1 MGKRAHLRSQRTRGR
16 RLFIL
21 IPLLLAIAAG
31 SLWYVKEYQQQLFDR
46 TIEFFDLGK
55 WRLVQHRDFVRGTIY
70 DRNYKELA
78 VSYEQVSVYANIRE
92 IDDID
97 KVIGPLAALLEES
110 EQTLYNRLSGN
121 SLRIWLAREISQEQE
136 EEIRQLDLSG
146 VFLHKEYVRYHPQR
160 DSGAHLIGFVEKD
173 TGLSGVE
180 HYLDQLQAK
189 YRIENDNI
197 ADLPLVGESRPGAD
211 GRHLILTLDLKIQ
224 QVLDEYLG
232 EIRERR
238 PALRVGALVMDAES
252 GALVGYSQLPSFDS
266 NKFYAHPENVFID
279 IFDEAIA
286 VPQPFKVLLREVS
299 LLESQPERH
308 LGILP
313 WGIAAEH
320 RKLGVQLQLWERL
333 GAGNRESYD
342 FISTSQD
349 NSSAVAYDG
358 PQPRDFETV
367 PTILTPLQ
375 LLTAVT
381 RSVNGGVK
389 VIPHAADRYVIRRN
403 QREYLLDDF
412 AAPLKKDLLYN
423 GVSEETRTFMRD
435 YAQPGPIGSAMLEGK
450 SISYETDQ
458 DQKVYTNHN
467 LLMAAIPIRKPEL
480 MLMLVS
486 SEKVYGPDKA
496 TSSFLETSASR
507 LIAPI
512 AALQKV
518 MKNLA
523 DMMKPQER
531 VETNYSISGED
542 SETSETAT
550 KGVSA
555 AELIGI
561 KMPQLKGM
569 SLRKSLRLLQ
579 RAEVNVEVQGSGR
592 VTRQKPEA
600 GEMLKPQTSV
610 ILYLE
615 RDEVDVKPSSGKEAA
630 K

>member
-1 MGKRAHLRSQRTRGR
+1 MGKRAHLRGKRTRGR

-21 IPLLLAIAAG
+21 VPVLLAIMAG
-31 SLWYVKEYQQQLFDR
+31 SLWYVKEYQQQLFER
-46 TIEFFDLGK
+46 TIEFFALGT
-55 WRLVQHRDFVRGTIY
+55 WPLVHNREFVRGTIY

-97 KVIGPLAALLEES
+97 KVVGPLAALLEES
-110 EQTLYNRLSGN
+110 EQALYDRLSGN

-136 EEIRQLDLSG
+136 EEIRQLDLRG
-146 VFLHKEYVRYHPQR
+146 IFLHKEYVRYHPQR
-160 DSGAHLIGFVEKD
+160 GSGAHLIGFVEKD
-173 TGLSGVE
+173 AGLSGAE

-189 YRIENDNI
+189 YRIENDKI
-197 ADLPLVGESRPGAD
+197 ADLPLVGESRPGVD

-224 QVLDEYLG
+224 QVLDQYIG
-232 EIRERR
+232 EFWKRR
-238 PALRVGALVMDAES
+238 PSLRVGALVMDAES
-252 GALVGYSQLPSFDS
+252 GALIGYSQLPSFDS

-279 IFDEAIA
+279 IFDEAFA
-286 VPQPFKVLLREVS
+286 VPEPFKVLLREVS
-299 LLESQPERH
+299 LLESQSELH

-313 WGIAAEH
+313 WSIAAEQ

-333 GAGNRESYD
+333 GAGNRELYD
-342 FISTSQD
+342 FISAIQD
-349 NSSAVAYDG
+349 NSSIVAFDG

-381 RSVNGGVK
+381 RSVNGGIK
-389 VIPHAADRYVIRRN
+389 VSPHAGDRYVIRRN
-403 QREYLLDDF
+403 QREYLLEDF
-412 AAPLKKDLLYN
+412 AVPVKKDLLYN
-423 GVSEETRTFMRD
+423 GVSEETRTFLRS

-450 SISYETDQ
+450 SISYETNQ
-458 DQKVYTNHN
+458 DKKAYTRHN
-467 LLMAAIPIRKPEL
+467 LLMAAIPIKKPEL

-486 SEKVYGPDKA
+486 SERVNGPDKA
-496 TSSFLETSASR
+496 TFSFLETSASK

-531 VETNYSISGED
+531 VETNFSISGED
-542 SETSETAT
+542 DETSDTVTADE
-550 KGVSA
+550 SA
-555 AELIGI
+555 TEPIGI

-592 VTRQKPEA
+592 VIRQKPEA

-615 RDEVDVKPSSGKEAA
+615 RDEVDVDSRSGKEAA

>member
-21 IPLLLAIAAG
+21 IPALLAIAAG

-46 TIEFFDLGK
+46 TLEFFDVGE
-55 WRLVQHRDFVRGTIY
+55 WRSGRHRDFVRGTIY

-92 IDDID
+92 IDDIAE
-97 KVIGPLAALLEES
+97 VVGPLAAVLEES
-110 EQTLYNRLSGN
+110 EQALYDRLSGN

-136 EEIRQLDLSG
+136 EEIRQLGLKG
-146 VFLHKEYVRYHPQR
+146 IFLHKEYVRYHPQR

-173 TGLSGVE
+173 TGLSGIE
-180 HYLDQLQAK
+180 YYLDQLQAK
-189 YRIENDNI
+189 YRVENDNI
-197 ADLPLVGESRPGAD
+197 AGLPLVGGSRPGVD

-224 QVLDEYLG
+224 QVLDDYVR
-232 EIRERR
+232 EIWERR
-238 PALRVGALVMDAES
+238 RELRVGALVMDAES
-252 GALVGYSQLPSFDS
+252 GALVGYTQLPSFDS
-266 NKFYAHPENVFID
+266 NKFYAHPEDAFID
-279 IFDEAIA
+279 VFDTALA
-286 VPQPFKVLLREVS
+286 VPEPFKVLLREIS
-299 LLESQPERH
+299 LLESQSGSQLEP
-308 LGILP
+308 LP
-313 WGIAAEH
+313 WSIAAEQ

-342 FISTSQD
+342 FISASQD
-349 NSSAVAYDG
+349 KSSLVAYDG
-358 PQPRDFETV
+358 PQSRDFETV
-367 PTILTPLQ
+367 PATLTPLQ

-381 RSVNGGVK
+381 RSVNGGIK
-389 VIPHAADRYVIRRN
+389 IRPHAAERYVFRKN

-412 AAPLKKDLLYN
+412 AVPAENGLLHK
-423 GVSEETRTFMRD
+423 GVSEETRNFLRSF
-435 YAQPGPIGSAMLEGK
+435 AQPGPIGSAMLEGK
-450 SISYETDQ
+450 SISYETDK
-458 DQKVYTNHN
+458 DEKIYTRHN
-467 LLMAAIPIRKPEL
+467 LLMAAIPVRKPEL
-480 MLMLVS
+480 MLMLVG
-486 SEKVYGPDKA
+486 SEKVYGPDQEIP
-496 TSSFLETSASR
+496 SFLQTNASK

-531 VETNYSISGED
+531 AETNFSVSGAD
-542 SETSETAT
+542 NDASEAGTGDES
-550 KGVSA
+550 V
-555 AELIGI
+555 AEPVGI

-579 RAEVNVEVQGSGR
+579 RAEVNIEVQGSGR

-600 GEMLKPQTSV
+600 GELLKPQSSV

-615 RDEVDVKPSSGKEAA
+615 RDQVDVESRAGKEAA